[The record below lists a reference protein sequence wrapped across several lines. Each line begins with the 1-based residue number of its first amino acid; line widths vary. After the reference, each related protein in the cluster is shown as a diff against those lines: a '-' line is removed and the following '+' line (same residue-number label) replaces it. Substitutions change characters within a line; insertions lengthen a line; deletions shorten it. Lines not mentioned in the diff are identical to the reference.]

1 MSYIDI
7 SIFSN
12 SYHYMTNSQLQRYK
26 TDLREITHL
35 GSEKG
40 SCKPKIKKALHSV
53 LRTWS
58 SFVRLCAWPGGYIVC
73 KWSGGMYT
81 HTICRPSQCL
91 EGQSRWRVTG
101 CAVVATSSPQVLM
114 EYNVVLSI
122 TGLPWLCVFTEMSTS
137 CRTLRVNTEPFLYVF

>member
-12 SYHYMTNSQLQRYK
+12 SYHYMTSSQLQRYK

-73 KWSGGMYT
+73 K
-81 HTICRPSQCL
+81 
-91 EGQSRWRVTG
+91 
-101 CAVVATSSPQVLM
+101 
-114 EYNVVLSI
+114 
-122 TGLPWLCVFTEMSTS
+122 
-137 CRTLRVNTEPFLYVF
+137 